1 MIALFS
7 IQAHQMAIIKNNYGK
22 NDNIIDAK
30 YGVFLYESGNK
41 QGIGTSFLMAD
52 NVFVTSNHV
61 IKTDFEGS
69 TIETYSGN
77 LYKPI
82 KILGDNNADVALFK
96 LSDDDWKKFKNENRY
111 TILKTCTKTDD
122 TEPVYSIGHPSYL
135 LWTISKGIVSNSK
148 RHNTKNRNFYIQTD
162 AEVHPGNSGGPLLDF
177 AGCAI
182 GINSIMV
189 QVEGGSF
196 GAATPV
202 AVVNKV
208 ISDMKKYGQVR
219 YSFLGV
225 ETDNNG
231 TLNNVLPNSPAL
243 KAGLLK
249 GDKILAFNGKILENY
264 KDFLYDIMLHDYDKP
279 AILIIK
285 RNNQI
290 VEIVVEKFKYEV
302 RL

>member
-7 IQAHQMAIIKNNYGK
+7 IQAHQMAIIKNNYEK

-30 YGVFLYESGNK
+30 YGVFLYESGDK
-41 QGIGTSFLMAD
+41 EGIGTAFLIAD

-61 IKTDFEGS
+61 IKTNFKGS

-77 LYKPI
+77 LYNPI
-82 KILGDNNADVALFK
+82 KIWGDNNADVGEFK
-96 LSDDDWKKFKNENRY
+96 LSDADWKKFKNENRY
-111 TILKTCTKTDD
+111 TILKTCTNINA

-135 LWTISKGIVSNSK
+135 LWTISKGIISNSK
-148 RHNTKNRNFYIQTD
+148 RHNPKNRNFYIQTD

-177 AGCAI
+177 EGCVI
-182 GINSIMV
+182 GINSIMIEV
-189 QVEGGSF
+189 QGGSY

-202 AVVNKV
+202 DVVNKV

-219 YSFLGV
+219 YSLLDV
-225 ETDNNG
+225 ETDDNG
-231 TLNNVLPNSPAL
+231 TIKNVLPNSLAL

-264 KDFLYDIMLHDYDKP
+264 KDFLYGIMLHDYDTP

-285 RNNQI
+285 RNGQI
-290 VEIVVEKFKYEV
+290 KDILMEKFKYEV